1 VGARRHAR
9 EIAFR
14 VIFQC
19 EASGEPRRGTAEAAL
34 EEACAGE
41 DVREYALRVVETFD
55 RNAAAVESALRQ
67 ASRRWSLERMAATD
81 RSVLKT
87 AAVELMYFGDVPAKA
102 VINEAVEIARKYGTD
117 ESGGFVNGILDG
129 LARVYRKEEVG
140 P

>member
-1 VGARRHAR
+1 VGVRRHAR

-14 VIFQC
+14 VVFQC
-19 EASGEPRRGTAEAAL
+19 EASGEPRRATAEAAL
-34 EEACAGE
+34 EEAGAGDE
-41 DVREYALRVVETFD
+41 VREYVLRVVDTLD
-55 RNAAAVESALRQ
+55 RNAAAVESALRS

-102 VINEAVEIARKYGTD
+102 AIVEAVEIARKFGTG
-117 ESGGFVNGILDG
+117 ESAGFVNGILDG
-129 LARVYRKEEVG
+129 LARVYRSEEMG